1 MADASTDMLEQA
13 RKRGAEWGRQVA
25 AVIIPVV
32 GAHVTSP
39 EVLHHALEDAFR
51 EVERLTLSLVAQQG
65 QEVALAWR
73 AAAITAL
80 RNELLA
86 FDALAE
92 EAARRVH

>member
-1 MADASTDMLEQA
+1 MAEASTDVLEQA
-13 RKRGAEWGRQVA
+13 RKRGGEWGRQVA

-32 GAHVTSP
+32 GAHVTNP
-39 EVLHHALEDAFR
+39 EVLDRALEDALR

-65 QEVALAWR
+65 QEIALAWR
-73 AAAITAL
+73 TAAITAL

-92 EAARRVH
+92 AAARRVH